1 MIDSKQAVQFAYQ
14 KLYELLG
21 TRELANVE
29 GIELEE
35 LELSDDSKYWTV
47 TVSYPVKKTP
57 EGESVPE
64 VPESLAKFLNSTPKR
79 KWRTLKID
87 SQDGKLLAMKVPAAV

>member
-1 MIDSKQAVQFAYQ
+1 MIDSRQAVQFAYQ
-14 KLYELLG
+14 KLYELVG
-21 TRELANVE
+21 TRELADVE

-35 LELSDDSKYWTV
+35 LELSDDSKYWNI
-47 TVSYPVKKTP
+47 TVSYPVKKTQD
-57 EGESVPE
+57 SDVASD
-64 VPESLAKFLNSTPKR
+64 VPESFAKFITNTPKR

>member
-14 KLYELLG
+14 NLYELVG

-29 GIELEE
+29 GIQLEE
-35 LELSDDSKYWTV
+35 LELTDDSKYWNV
-47 TVSYPVKKTP
+47 TVSYPIKKEQQEEALVK
-57 EGESVPE
+57 
-64 VPESLAKFLNSTPKR
+64 VPESLAKFVRDSPKR

-87 SQDGKLLAMKVPAAV
+87 SQDGKLVAMKMPAAQ